1 MTQLEVQL
9 RLSVIRAELAKLAD
23 TLDPK
28 AAKIVTYAVS
38 VLGLLEARRPR

>member
-9 RLSVIRAELAKLAD
+9 RLSVIRAELALLAD

-28 AAKIVTYAVS
+28 AAKIVTYAVR
-38 VLGLLEARRPR
+38 VLGLLEGR